1 MPIAQ
6 SPNFPNSYLMRSA
19 TIVLAYLVRF
29 TELSL
34 TEAVRTVRQRR
45 DIRPNR
51 GFLQQ
56 LIQFEQKINK
66 TSN

>member
-1 MPIAQ
+1 M
-6 SPNFPNSYLMRSA
+6 
-19 TIVLAYLVRF
+19 LAYLVRF

-34 TEAVRTVRQRR
+34 AEAVEKVKQCR
-45 DIRPNR
+45 DIRPNK

-56 LIQFEQKINK
+56 LIQFEDKINK

>member
-1 MPIAQ
+1 M
-6 SPNFPNSYLMRSA
+6 
-19 TIVLAYLVRF
+19 LAYLVRF

-34 TEAVRTVRQRR
+34 AEAVKTVRLCR
-45 DIRPNR
+45 DIRPNQ

-56 LIQFEQKINK
+56 LIQFEDKINK